1 MSRKRLA
8 EIYDLAWPV
17 LIAQLATMAYAVI
30 DTIMTG
36 RAGTDDLAAAGIG
49 ASIYFSVFV
58 ALMGV
63 LLAVSPTVAHLLG
76 AERHGE
82 IGEQVRQAM
91 WLTLALALLS
101 VLLFRF
107 PEPFLALSEPPPAVA
122 AKVRD
127 YLDLAAWGVP
137 AGLAFRL
144 FASYT
149 TAVSR
154 PRIMMV
160 LNLVGLAL
168 KVPLNYVFIFGHA
181 GAPEMGAAGC
191 ALATTL
197 VNWFVCILAWLRCGL
212 GDEYRRHRVFARW
225 SWPRWRDQWHLLAL
239 GVPIGGTFL
248 VDVTAFTF
256 MALFIARL
264 GAVNSAAH
272 QIAANVAAAMYMLP
286 VSIGNAVL
294 VLVGQAL
301 GARNFALARSTGM
314 TGIGLAL
321 GFGCVGALLLVLGAH
336 AVAGLYTPDPAVQAL
351 AAALLV
357 FVAGYHIFD
366 APQAVIVN
374 ALRGYK
380 RATIPLLVNVVGLWA
395 VGLAGGY
402 AIGLTTTID
411 LSFLGLATPLG
422 ARGLWIGAIAGMAL
436 STGAILVYFLAVS
449 AQRRPQPGVA
459 AAD

>member
-1 MSRKRLA
+1 MSRARLA

-36 RAGTDDLAAAGIG
+36 RAGTDDLAAVGIG

-76 AERHGE
+76 AARHGE
-82 IGEQVRQAM
+82 IGEQVRQAA
-91 WLTLALALLS
+91 WLSLVLAVVSIL
-101 VLLFRF
+101 VFRF

-127 YLDLAAWGVP
+127 YLDIAAWGVP

-160 LNLVGLAL
+160 LNLLGLAL

-181 GAPEMGAAGC
+181 GAPPMGAAGC
-191 ALATTL
+191 ALATAI
-197 VNWFVCILAWLRCGL
+197 VSWIVCVLAWGRCAVAE
-212 GDEYRRHRVFARW
+212 EYRPHGVFRRW

-272 QIAANVAAAMYMLP
+272 QIAANVAAVMYMLP
-286 VSIGNAVL
+286 LATGNAVT

-301 GARNFALARSTGM
+301 GGRRYALARATGL
-314 TGIGLAL
+314 TGIALAL
-321 GFGCVGALLLVLGAH
+321 GFACAGALLLVLGAR
-336 AVAGLYTPDPAVQAL
+336 AIAGLYTPDPAVRTL
-351 AAALLV
+351 AATLLL
-357 FVAGYHIFD
+357 FVAGYHLFD
-366 APQAVIVN
+366 ALQAVIVN

-380 RATIPLLVNVVGLWA
+380 RAVIPLLVNVVGLWGI
-395 VGLAGGY
+395 GLAGGY
-402 AIGLTTTID
+402 VIGLTSVVD

-422 ARGLWIGAIAGMAL
+422 VRGLWSGAIAGMAL
-436 STGAILVYFLAVS
+436 STVAIFFYFLAVS
-449 AQRRPQPGVA
+449 APRHAHREAVAPG
-459 AAD
+459 

>member
-1 MSRKRLA
+1 VSRKRLA

-336 AVAGLYTPDPAVQAL
+336 PVAGLYTPDPAVQAL